1 MNRYLLFAGMIGTML
16 MGMAALSNA
25 GGSAA
30 PSSIEQYSW
39 QKRLL
44 IIFAGNADS
53 AALSE
58 QRATIEGRK
67 GFPERDLLVI
77 EVIGNDVQ
85 GVADSASALRQRY
98 GVKAGVFRVLLVG
111 KDGGVKLDSHEPIES
126 RDLFKTIDAMP
137 MRKQE
142 ASGRG
147 T

>member
-1 MNRYLLFAGMIGTML
+1 MNRYLVLAGIMGTML
-16 MGMAALSNA
+16 MGMTTISKA
-25 GGSAA
+25 GGSTA
-30 PSSIEQYSW
+30 PSVEQYSW

-53 AALSE
+53 AALSK
-58 QRATIEGRK
+58 QRATIEGSK

-85 GVADSASALRQRY
+85 GVGDSASALRQRY
-98 GVKAGVFRVLLVG
+98 GVKAGTFRVLLVG

-126 RDLFKTIDAMP
+126 RELFKTIDAMP

-142 ASGRG
+142 AAGRG

>member
-1 MNRYLLFAGMIGTML
+1 MNRSLILAGIIGTML
-16 MGMAALSNA
+16 MGMATISRA
-25 GGSAA
+25 GAGAA
-30 PSSIEQYSW
+30 PSSVEQYAW

-44 IIFAGNADS
+44 IVFAGNADS
-53 AALSE
+53 AALSK
-58 QRATIEGRK
+58 QRATIKGSK
-67 GFPERDLLVI
+67 GFTERDLLVI
-77 EVIGNDVQ
+77 EVIGDDVQ
-85 GVADSASALRQRY
+85 GVGDSASALRQRY
-98 GVKAGVFRVLLVG
+98 GVKAGTFRVLLVG

>member
-1 MNRYLLFAGMIGTML
+1 MHRYLVLAGMMGTML
-16 MGMAALSNA
+16 MGMTTLSSA
-25 GGSAA
+25 GESTA
-30 PSSIEQYSW
+30 PTTVEQYSW

-53 AALSE
+53 AALSK
-58 QRATIEGRK
+58 QRATIKGSK

-85 GVADSASALRQRY
+85 GVGDSASALRQRY
-98 GVKAGVFRVLLVG
+98 GVKAGTFRVLLVG

-126 RDLFKTIDAMP
+126 RELFKTIDAMP

-142 ASGRG
+142 AAGSGA
-147 T
+147 